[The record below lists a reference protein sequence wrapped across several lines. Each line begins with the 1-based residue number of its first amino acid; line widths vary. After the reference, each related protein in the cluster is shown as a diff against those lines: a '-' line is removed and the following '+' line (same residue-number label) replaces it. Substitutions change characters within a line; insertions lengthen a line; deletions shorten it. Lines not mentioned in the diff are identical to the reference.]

1 MMRTHV
7 KNISALAMPRITISY
22 RRDDSGAITG
32 RIFDRLTAHYGR
44 DSVFRDIDNIPPGV
58 DFRKHIDGILDQSDV
73 VLAIVGPRWIG
84 PRGGRNRLENAADPV
99 RVEIET
105 ALRKNTPL
113 IPVLVLRGSMPRVE
127 QLPES
132 LQDFAYHNAVSVDTG
147 QDFDVHMARLMR
159 SMDRFFQGA
168 GGIVPAEA
176 LETMA
181 TIEPAAEPL
190 PEREPAGLP
199 AADPVLTTQAAAST
213 AEREAAPA
221 DADAAALPRLRQQ
234 VKDLTAQLALAG
246 KAAMARRSGEA
257 KELARAQAKVEQL
270 TARVKELNQEL
281 RAVRAAGPGPA
292 RRHPAM
298 VALLTAAALTGG
310 IATLIVVDITQ
321 WHRSVL
327 WAEHAVLT
335 ARSWWH

>member
-1 MMRTHV
+1 
-7 KNISALAMPRITISY
+7 MPRITISY

-44 DSVFRDIDNIPPGV
+44 DAIFRDIDNIPPGV

-73 VLAIVGPRWIG
+73 VLAIVGPRWVG
-84 PRGGRNRLENAADPV
+84 PRGGRSRLENAADPV

-113 IPVLVLRGSMPRVE
+113 IPVLVSRGSMPRVE

-132 LQDFAYHNAVSVDTG
+132 LRDFAYHNAVAVDTG

-159 SMDRFFQGA
+159 SMDRFFAGA
-168 GGIVPAEA
+168 GDARDVGDVVPAATLEA
-176 LETMA
+176 IPTV
-181 TIEPAAEPL
+181 EPAAPDNT
-190 PEREPAGLP
+190 R
-199 AADPVLTTQAAAST
+199 AASSDLVALRDANRALEAQQLAALT
-213 AEREAAPA
+213 AQRE
-221 DADAAALPRLRQQ
+221 ADAADANGSTAAQLRQQ

-246 KAAMARRSGEA
+246 KAAMARHGGEA
-257 KELARAQAKVEQL
+257 KELARAQARIEQL
-270 TARVKELNQEL
+270 TARVSQLTQEL

-298 VALLTAAALTGG
+298 VALLTIAVLAGGVAAL
-310 IATLIVVDITQ
+310 ILFDLAE

-327 WAEHAVLT
+327 WTEHAVLT
-335 ARSWWH
+335 ARSWWR